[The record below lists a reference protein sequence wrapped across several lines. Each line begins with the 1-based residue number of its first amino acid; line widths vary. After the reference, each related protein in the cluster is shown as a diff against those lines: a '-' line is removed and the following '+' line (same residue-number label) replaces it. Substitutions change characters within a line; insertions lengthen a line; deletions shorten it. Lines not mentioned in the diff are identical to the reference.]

1 MDVNRCKNKTLNILC
16 IYWWCFFFNIVKSGS
31 IKLKNQS
38 LILSSQLQFYA
49 WFVRKYQTKML
60 KTSIFEDE
68 MMKYAQHYVYII
80 KSMRKGIFAGY
91 RKPKSWWIPFKPDK
105 IGSILKIFANKNWA
119 NLHRLWYKTTVQR
132 KNLHLFSQ
140 SLISWN
146 FKREEKTS

>member
-1 MDVNRCKNKTLNILC
+1 MLTDVKTKPWTFYVYTDDVFFSIL
-16 IYWWCFFFNIVKSGS
+16 WNQDQFSSK
-31 IKLKNQS
+31 IKI

-91 RKPKSWWIPFKPDK
+91 RKPKFLMDTFQT
-105 IGSILKIFANKNWA
+105 G
-119 NLHRLWYKTTVQR
+119 
-132 KNLHLFSQ
+132 
-140 SLISWN
+140 
-146 FKREEKTS
+146 